1 MKHITLILALVLCAC
16 SEADTALIGSAQ
28 IVGDTIPAPLTNSPG
43 NARRGKTV
51 FAEREQGH
59 CVLCH
64 EVSGLD
70 VPFQGNIGPALT
82 EVGTRLN
89 PAQLRL
95 RIVDYQFVTP
105 GTLMPSYYRN
115 HDLYQVQEDYA
126 GETILSAQQVEDLVA
141 YLSQLEED
149 TNNNG

>member
-1 MKHITLILALVLCAC
+1 MKQAALILALLLCAC
-16 SEADTALIGSAQ
+16 SETEPALIGSAQ
-28 IVGDTIPAPLTNSPG
+28 IVGDTIPAPLTRSPG
-43 NARRGKTV
+43 NAQRGEIV
-51 FAEREQGH
+51 FSEREQGH

-64 EVSGLD
+64 QVSVLD
-70 VPFQGNIGPALT
+70 VPFQGNIGPALDD
-82 EVGTRLN
+82 VGTRLS

-95 RIVDYQFVTP
+95 RIVDYQIVTP

-126 GETILSAQQVEDLVA
+126 GETILSAKQVEDLVA

-149 TNNNG
+149 VNDDG